1 MLGHK
6 QNSKAINYLGAK
18 SDGLSKYTLGNKDH
32 QTSHS
37 LHNFKSTS
45 DKPLKL
51 VIELSDAQGKIV
63 LTQNFSFNKDG
74 SAHTLNITQ
83 LSVGLYFLKVRHNT
97 DVFKVVKLIKE

>member
-1 MLGHK
+1 VSKLD
-6 QNSKAINYLGAK
+6 QNELTVYPNPAGDLI
-18 SDGLSKYTLGNKDH
+18 
-32 QTSHS
+32 
-37 LHNFKSTS
+37 NFKSTS
-45 DKPLKL
+45 DKPLKI